1 MEAALQS
8 QPISEARRAV
18 DDGYLWPVAR
28 PDMVEAKHIRSRMV
42 EDIDAAVHDGGEA
55 ACVTLDDLR
64 RLGWTLDQIGDHASI
79 AFAIYKAEGK
89 VAGARGRIVR
99 RDSVPAMAASA
110 VASLMMVVSI
120 GIWAGVATGVL

>member
-1 MEAALQS
+1 MQS

-28 PDMVEAKHIRSRMV
+28 PDMVEAKHIRARMV

-64 RLGWTLDQIGDHASI
+64 RLGWTLDQVGDHASM
-79 AFAIYKAEGK
+79 AFAIFKAEAK
-89 VAGARGRIVR
+89 VACTRGKIVR

-110 VASLMMVVSI
+110 VASLMLAVSI
-120 GIWAGVATGVL
+120 GIWAGVVTGVL